1 MTDRIPLDDMTDD
14 QLDALYE
21 RLEAVEATE
30 SQRQLATARKA
41 LASAT
46 VRAAR
51 AEDAMRHVMDLDVP
65 DVAAALHPAYALG
78 WKDALALAR
87 GVLDPAQRPLAA
99 TGSGAA
105 APSPPGGDAPSRAH
119 SGP

>member
-87 GVLDPAQRPLAA
+87 GVLGLAQRPSASTTKETA
-99 TGSGAA
+99 S
-105 APSPPGGDAPSRAH
+105 
-119 SGP
+119 